1 LAKGRDDAI
10 TFRRN
15 TCVFPDSIFKPSI
28 PSLRAKQSNPE
39 AAFAM
44 HSAAPQ
50 QAVIPANAGIQYAA
64 VSHSIIGTSEYW
76 IIRFRG

>member
-1 LAKGRDDAI
+1 
-10 TFRRN
+10 
-15 TCVFPDSIFKPSI
+15 
-28 PSLRAKQSNPE
+28 LRAKQSNPE

>member
-1 LAKGRDDAI
+1 VLWAAIVIATRDVVAAAKSMWWVAAL
-10 TFRRN
+10 
-15 TCVFPDSIFKPSI
+15 

-44 HSAAPQ
+44 HNAAPQ
-50 QAVIPANAGIQYAA
+50 QAVIPANAGIQCAA
-64 VSHSIIGTSEYW
+64 ASHSIIGASEYW